1 MKIFFLMFFQGIII
15 LFAQAPKD
23 NNCVTYINTH
33 HGDQF
38 VISDSNST
46 SKPVGASLIKAGI
59 ILGLGA
65 AGSFDEGM
73 VESPAVWF
81 DKKNQLFGMVYTGY
95 NKSSSKGHIGLA
107 WSKDLIHW
115 EKDKRSPIFSPSGI
129 EGTPDS
135 ASVTGPLIF
144 FEGDTYYLFYIGCT
158 NSGYE
163 KGVKSLCMATSKDL
177 ITWKRNSVNPIIA
190 PNDKEWMSLAVYH
203 PSIVKKGSTY
213 YMFFNACG
221 KDEKEQIGYATTRSI
236 LGPWKVDDIN
246 SPVLKIGTKGSW
258 EDGFIG
264 DPSLYQFENKWYL
277 SYYGYSATT
286 GKAYDGLAWTTED
299 KFPLGWEKYAL
310 NPVLS
315 PGPELYDITYAHKPF
330 IINYNGKHYHY
341 YTAVGSGGRRIA
353 LAYELYNIR

>member
-190 PNDKEWMSLAVYH
+190 PNDKEWMSL
-203 PSIVKKGSTY
+203 
-213 YMFFNACG
+213 
-221 KDEKEQIGYATTRSI
+221 
-236 LGPWKVDDIN
+236 
-246 SPVLKIGTKGSW
+246 
-258 EDGFIG
+258 
-264 DPSLYQFENKWYL
+264 YQFENKWYL